1 MNRCLSLW
9 AAVKMA
15 GIYSLALWH
24 ARPTKM
30 SMFRQLTSERGEQQ
44 GDYALLVA
52 LVVVA
57 ALALLFIVGP
67 QVAMVYAQSVQSGT
81 GTP

>member
-1 MNRCLSLW
+1 MTWCLSLW
-9 AAVKMA
+9 TAI
-15 GIYSLALWH
+15 GLAWSCR
-24 ARPTKM
+24 ASRPKL
-30 SMFRQLTSERGEQQ
+30 SILNRLSCERGEQQ

-57 ALALLFIVGP
+57 ALAILFIMGP

>member
-1 MNRCLSLW
+1 MNWCLLLW
-9 AAVKMA
+9 TTIGLIWSCGSNRFKPS
-15 GIYSLALWH
+15 ILNRLS
-24 ARPTKM
+24 
-30 SMFRQLTSERGEQQ
+30 SERGEKQ

-57 ALALLFIVGP
+57 ALAILFVMGP